1 MSSGHPPA
9 LFMFHGYG
17 SDAENLFP
25 FADSLPETLAVFSVR
40 APHPLQPSGYAWYA
54 IHFDEEQGKW
64 NDEVQ
69 GRASRDA
76 MLSFIE
82 EACAAYGLDTEN
94 VTLLGFSQGAI
105 LSYALG
111 LSFPEK
117 VKNVIALSGYLN
129 ENLLVEGYAAKD
141 HRHLSVYASHGQV
154 DDVIPLAWAQKTPT
168 FLKSLGVGC
177 TYEEFPVAHSVSAE
191 NFRSFRKWLVERL

>member
-1 MSSGHPPA
+1 
-9 LFMFHGYG
+9 MFHGYG

-64 NDEVQ
+64 NDEQ
-69 GRASRDA
+69 QARASRDA

-82 EACAAYGLDTEN
+82 EACAAYGLDRDTIS
-94 VTLLGFSQGAI
+94 LLGFSQGAI
-105 LSYALG
+105 LSYAIA

-129 ENLLVEGYAAKD
+129 ENLLVEDYAAKD
-141 HRHLSVYASHGQV
+141 HTRLSIYASHGQV
-154 DDVIPLAWAQKTPT
+154 DDVIPLAWAQKTPE
-168 FLKSLGVGC
+168 FLKGLNIGC
-177 TYEEFPVAHSVSAE
+177 TYEEFPVAHSVSIE
-191 NFRSFRKWLVERL
+191 NFRSFQQWLVERL